1 MSSNMPEL
9 SAIDHARAPGSRPA
23 QGVPPGPPLLAGVAC
38 CRNLP
43 AREGIGPAA
52 DGELADGFLLD
63 GRFLIRQAI
72 GRSKMST
79 IYRAEDGE
87 DGGRSVA
94 IKAPLAKIE
103 SDPVSFGRFLREE
116 RIGAM
121 LNHPYLLRFVS
132 APKEKSRPY
141 IVTEYLDGC
150 TLACVLH
157 LTRPLPEKDALKIAA
172 GICQA
177 LRPMHDRGVI
187 HRDLKPAN
195 VMIRRD
201 QTLCLM
207 DFGLATEIANSR
219 SMLAALTPLF
229 GTPEYMSPEQVR
241 NQRNDERTDIYS
253 LGVILYQML
262 AGVLPFQH
270 EDPWKAAQMRAT
282 GDPVAP
288 RKLNPGI
295 SPQAEEIVLRAMRRK
310 PSDRYS
316 DVAAFRA
323 ELENPDRVEVTGLS
337 GDLQAPRWRLSL
349 QGTPFLAG
357 GLIGLGALLF
367 LALLFLLLVH
377 HGGAGR

>member
-1 MSSNMPEL
+1 MPEL
-9 SAIDHARAPGSRPA
+9 SAIDCPSPSGSGPTHGAPSG
-23 QGVPPGPPLLAGVAC
+23 QPLLAGVAC

-79 IYRAEDGE
+79 IYRAEDQG
-87 DGGRSVA
+87 DRGRNVA
-94 IKAPLAKIE
+94 IKMPVMKIE

-116 RIGAM
+116 RIGG
-121 LNHPYLLRFVS
+121 LLHHPYLLKFV
-132 APKEKSRPY
+132 AVTAVKSRPY
-141 IVTEYLDGC
+141 LVTEYLDGC

-157 LTRPLPEKDALKIAA
+157 LNRALPENDALKIAA

-207 DFGLATEIANSR
+207 DFGLATEIATPR

-241 NQRNDERTDIYS
+241 NKKNDERTDIYS

-262 AGVLPFQH
+262 TGVLPFQH
-270 EDPWKAAQMRAT
+270 EDPWQAAQMRAT

-288 RKLNPGI
+288 RKLNPAI

-310 PSDRYS
+310 PSDRYP

-323 ELENPDRVEVTGLS
+323 ALDAPDQVPVTGLS
-337 GDLQAPRWRLSL
+337 GGLQPPRWRLSL
-349 QGTPFLAG
+349 QGTPFLMG
-357 GLIGLGALLF
+357 GLIGLGALASLAALF
-367 LALLFLLLVH
+367 FLLIHLSR
-377 HGGAGR
+377 AGR